1 MVIDKATGEPARAL
15 FMVPCGDFEVTG
27 VSGPRLSHS
36 RAMATCRKGFTC
48 VRYGS
53 LALKL
58 RIVLVRVPTSI
69 VILLQFALGAVSAV
83 HADELEEERARIAYE
98 TQRSVGHAQMP
109 DTMYASTPSAP
120 MPPHAATPRDGEAD
134 AVKPYLPEEWPHWK
148 IFGKSADETAEDVF
162 RDSISAVIQSK
173 CINCH
178 VEGGVSGHTRLVFV
192 PAENNAH
199 EETNLQTL
207 DDFLMTVED
216 GDDLILNKI
225 RGVSHGGGIQVAAG
239 TEEYRQMEKFLGL
252 LGGDTAIATVT
263 PQNLFNTVKLTSGR
277 TVLRRAALILA
288 GRIPTPEE
296 YASVRE
302 IGLRAAL
309 RNLMTG
315 PGFHEFLIR
324 ASNDRLLT
332 DRESGVIS
340 SGANAPLVQ
349 FINEWVTRCEIASAA
364 VDQDFEFAR
373 WQRRVQY
380 GARRAPL
387 ELIAHVVENDLP
399 YTEIL
404 TADYVMANPW
414 SAQAYGSDTLF
425 DDPQD
430 VHEFKPATFASH
442 YLNDG
447 SRVTEISQWGCGG
460 YIVEPGDLKQEYPH
474 AGVLNTKVFLQ
485 RYPTTATNRNRARSR
500 WTYYHFLGVD
510 IEKSASRTTDPDA
523 LADTNN
529 PTLRNPACTVCHV
542 GLDPIAGAYQNYA
555 DAGHYRANFGGTDS
569 LDRFYKIDPPGGEDH
584 LVEAGSWEE
593 RETIETSGHFD
604 AGEQAIGLRAIR
616 DSPFYIPQIGIDRI
630 VIRDA
635 DGTSIL
641 RTTAADLH
649 KESECGWVSSSQYR
663 LTSNCILSAQ
673 VNIPR
678 AGEYKVE
685 VEAWDYTASNNSP
698 EKLRIWLQPV
708 FREGDTWYRD
718 MLAPGFADASAPDA
732 DNSLQWLAE
741 QIVADER
748 FSESAVK
755 FWWPAIFGAEVASP
769 PEDSGDA
776 DFEALLLA
784 ANAQALDIAKLA
796 RGFRRGFG
804 GGDPYNLKDLLV
816 NLILSKWFRADS
828 VTDDN
833 PIRAVALR
841 NAGGGRLLT
850 PEELAAKTLSLTGF
864 QWGRRNPSAE
874 ETFFDLPPIAR
885 QQHALSTDYAI
896 LYGGIDSDGVIERSR
911 ELTPVMLGVA
921 QRHAVQV
928 SCPVVLRE
936 FYLIPPGERRL
947 FAGLNTTATPEQS
960 GGESAIR
967 RNLVKLY
974 DKLFGLGVAVSSAE
988 ITTAY
993 NFLVDVWNR
1002 KRESP
1007 SRRFFDG
1014 TLCNWSNDDY
1024 YMDAVPDDKR
1034 RYLDLADP
1042 DHIARTWVVVLAA
1055 LLMDYRYLYL

>member
-1 MVIDKATGEPARAL
+1 MT
-15 FMVPCGDFEVTG
+15 
-27 VSGPRLSHS
+27 
-36 RAMATCRKGFTC
+36 
-48 VRYGS
+48 
-53 LALKL
+53 LKL
-58 RIVLVRVPTSI
+58 RFVIVRTPTSV
-69 VILLQFALGAVSAV
+69 VILLQSVLCAISAV
-83 HADELEEERARIAYE
+83 HADDLEEERTRIAYE

-109 DTMYASTPSAP
+109 DTMYASTPSAH
-120 MPPHAATPRDGEAD
+120 MPPHAATPIDKEGEGAN
-134 AVKPYLPEEWPHWK
+134 PYFFEEWAPSS
-148 IFGKSADETAEDVF
+148 ILGKSAEDTAADVF
-162 RDSISAVIQSK
+162 RDYISTVVQSK

-178 VEGGVSGHTRLVFV
+178 VDGGVSGHTRLVFV
-192 PAENNAH
+192 TATNNDH
-199 EETNLQTL
+199 EEINLQIF
-207 DDFLMTVED
+207 DDFLALVED

-225 RGVSHGGGIQVAAG
+225 QGVGHGGGIQVAAG
-239 TEEYRQMEKFLGL
+239 TAEYGHMEKFLGL
-252 LGGDTAIATVT
+252 LGGDTVIATVT
-263 PQNLFNTVKLTSGR
+263 PEKLFDTVKLASSR

-296 YASVRE
+296 YSSVRE
-302 IGLRAAL
+302 LGLRAAL

-324 ASNDRLLT
+324 AGNDRLLT
-332 DRESGVIS
+332 DRENNVLEFGR
-340 SGANAPLVQ
+340 NAPLVA
-349 FINEWVTRCEIASAA
+349 FINEWVTRCEIARAA
-364 VDQDFEFAR
+364 VERDFEFDL
-373 WQRRVQY
+373 WQRRIQY

-414 SAQAYGSDTLF
+414 SAQAYGSDTMF
-425 DDPQD
+425 DDPED
-430 VHEFKPATFASH
+430 VHEFKPAHFASH

-447 SRVTEISQWGCGG
+447 SRVIEFSQLNCAG
-460 YIVEPGDLKQEYPH
+460 YILEPGDLKQEYPH

-510 IEKSASRTTDPDA
+510 IEKSAARTTDPDA
-523 LADTNN
+523 LADNDN
-529 PTLRNPACTVCHV
+529 PTLGNPACTVCHV
-542 GLDPIAGAYQNYA
+542 LLDPIAGAYQNYA

-593 RETIETSGHFD
+593 RETIETSAHFE
-604 AGEQAIGLRAIR
+604 AGDQAIGLRAIQSSSR
-616 DSPFYIPQIGIDRI
+616 YTPQIGIDRI
-630 VIRDA
+630 TIRDA
-635 DGTSIL
+635 GGNSIL
-641 RTTAADLH
+641 RTTAAELD
-649 KESECGWVSSSQYR
+649 KESECGSVTTSQYQ
-663 LTSNCILSAQ
+663 LTNNCILSAP

-678 AGEYKVE
+678 ADEYRVE
-685 VEAWDYTASNNSP
+685 VEAWDLAPYNYSP

-718 MLAPGFADASAPDA
+718 MRAPGFVDAVAPDA

-741 QIVADER
+741 QIIADER
-748 FSESAVK
+748 FSDAAVK
-755 FWWPAIFGAEVASP
+755 FWWPAIFGVEVASP
-769 PEDSGDA
+769 PEDAGDA

-784 ANAQALDIAKLA
+784 ANAQALEVTRLA
-796 RGFRRGFG
+796 RGFRRGFS

-816 NLILSKWFRADS
+816 NILLSKWFRAGS
-828 VTDDN
+828 VTDDD
-833 PIRAVALR
+833 PVRALALR

-850 PEELAAKTLSLTGF
+850 PEELSAKTLALTGF
-864 QWGRRNPSAE
+864 QWGRRKPLTE
-874 ETFFDLPPIAR
+874 ETIFNRPPIAR

-896 LYGGIDSDGVIERSR
+896 LYGGIDSDGVIERGR
-911 ELTPVMLGVA
+911 ELTPVMFGVA

-947 FAGLNTTATPEQS
+947 FAELNTTATPEQS
-960 GGESAIR
+960 GGELAIR
-967 RNLVKLY
+967 RNLVVLY
-974 DKLFGLGVAVSSAE
+974 DRLFGLGVAVASGE

-1002 KRESP
+1002 KRESR

-1034 RYLDLADP
+1034 RDLDLGDP